1 MLWLRE
7 PRALGALLLVLAG
20 PSALAQAP
28 GAASPPVRIV
38 VYQFTIAKND
48 AELGMVGSA
57 ITRAMVQQL
66 AGDPAFLV
74 MSHPRAER
82 NRSGTARGNAQYAVV
97 GGIAERN
104 RMVRI
109 DARIVDVEKVQLVVR
124 ETLSLSDTDPQ
135 LVKTAAA
142 RLADWVHQRLAT
154 KPR

>member
-1 MLWLRE
+1 MRGTRKWLPIPRRTSPSSGSAICSIRALMLWLPE

-82 NRSGTARGNAQYAVV
+82 NR
-97 GGIAERN
+97 
-104 RMVRI
+104 
-109 DARIVDVEKVQLVVR
+109 
-124 ETLSLSDTDPQ
+124 
-135 LVKTAAA
+135 
-142 RLADWVHQRLAT
+142 
-154 KPR
+154 